1 MLQEIIDL
9 QDEAVSKLLE
19 YALKQKESTFK
30 APTGSGKT
38 YMMSDLMNRI
48 LSRDENVVFV
58 VSTLSKGNLGEQN
71 YKAFCRFGR
80 EKFNK
85 LKPFLI
91 ETDTTNEEALFIPL
105 DYNVYVLPRDKYKKD
120 SKLKD
125 GGVLLNFLKSLDT
138 NLERG
143 TQGKKIY
150 LIKDE
155 CHQATNNL
163 DELIKNG
170 HDKGFFE
177 KVINI
182 SATPKLA
189 RGQRPS
195 VEVNEDEAVS
205 VGLIKAVKWQS
216 DEVELETALDKFVEL
231 KKKYLNEQNGVGINP
246 CMIIQISNKDKAD
259 KEIETIKEALKKAHS
274 ELKYMLIVDDKNSNK
289 CESNDKIAQ
298 GKKKLSVKK
307 WKSYAKENNSTI
319 DIIIFKMV
327 ISEGWDIPRACML
340 YQMRNSQSKQLDEQV
355 IGRVRRNPCLE
366 RFETLN
372 ENQKEL
378 ISTAYIYGV
387 KPKEDNAVGVR
398 LKGQIHQGLFENEIV
413 KEFTIKVTTLKNGEK
428 LDFSAEK
435 ILTNLGVD
443 SNEMRGK
450 KDIFTLYR
458 EIESNSVLE
467 SECKAYAGSDASK
480 WFAFANNFA
489 LLKNEYEKEVLD
501 YDKSVEIS
509 EVSGNLALESFFNE
523 REFGFDKEALEHWI
537 WLCDGEKFAF
547 DSKAEKEWVKI
558 IREIYKKG
566 LVKSIVINGETVALF
581 GKNYPYNSGIKF
593 EYYLNGYHFSYPDF
607 VLKDSQDRIHI
618 FEVKS
623 VDSSFG
629 DLSESSAFGG
639 GEYGRKIAE
648 LAKVYKAISKKL
660 PYHFWIP
667 IKQKNNAWEVQCYAN
682 GADRFS
688 GEIFSSDDIYG
699 AVQSKLGQV

>member
-125 GGVLLNFLKSLDT
+125 GGVLLNFLQSLDT

-387 KPKEDNAVGVR
+387 KPKESNAIKVW
-398 LKGQIHQGLFENEIV
+398 LKGQIHDGLIENEIV

-467 SECKAYAGSDASK
+467 SECKAYAGSDAGK

-501 YDKSVEIS
+501 YDKSVEIN

-566 LVKSIVINGETVALF
+566 LVKSIVINGEKVALF

-688 GEIFSSDDIYG
+688 GEIFSSDDILR
-699 AVQSKLGQV
+699 AVQSKLEQV